1 MMEETV
7 NMITAFLLSIRKDK
21 SDECFSITKI
31 FEKLKITEHSND
43 AILDTAKYME
53 NLGLIE
59 VNYVLDDALI
69 KITTKGI
76 IEFGKKPTNEL
87 EKTYLKLI
95 DLGFENN
102 FEKNTEEYRGNIL
115 YNSEDKSL

>member
-1 MMEETV
+1 MAKEYNMEEKV
-7 NMITAFLLSIRKDK
+7 NMITAFLLSIRNYK
-21 SDECFSITKI
+21 SNEHFSITKI
-31 FEKLKITEHSND
+31 FEQLKMTDLSKD
-43 AILDTAKYME
+43 GILEIAKYME
-53 NLGLIE
+53 NLGSIE

-76 IEFGKKPTNEL
+76 IEFGMKPTIEL

-102 FEKNTEEYRGNIL
+102 FDKFTEE
-115 YNSEDKSL
+115 NSGEST

>member
-1 MMEETV
+1 MEETV
-7 NMITAFLLSIRKDK
+7 NMITAFLLSIRNYE
-21 SDECFSITKI
+21 SDEHYSITKI
-31 FEKLKITEHSND
+31 FEKLKITELSYD
-43 AILDTAKYME
+43 GILEVAKYME
-53 NLGLIE
+53 NLGLIK

-76 IEFGKKPTNEL
+76 IEFGMKPTIEL

-102 FEKNTEEYRGNIL
+102 FEAEIGKV
-115 YNSEDKSL
+115 